1 MPNVAGREFSYTPQ
15 GMAAAEQYKQS
26 LGMRGGGMMGFRPVG
41 YQRGGAAGFAGLSD
55 EDLRALEAMNVEGR
69 RSPDS
74 PPSDYLIPEKP
85 DPSLIP
91 LREPGTGIP
100 QKVAPPRS
108 LDLGD
113 PVPSP
118 RINTEVENLGN
129 LGRWTGPTPEQVRE
143 TNKPWRGA
151 GYPGS
156 AMEKYHQSGNPLE
169 HPGVDP
175 ITGDYYP
182 PGYQGEIG
190 SSLSAPDSESAR
202 EPMTFSAQNN
212 FRAVSETAETLKG
225 LIKSFEGY
233 AEPVE
238 EATNAAIA
246 SGIRE
251 DLVLAAL
258 QFLGGEDA
266 QIPTSPLLPPGEYPR
281 YRMNPARMNPAN
293 QDEWD
298 AYYGG
303 GVPGSSFRGD
313 TEYGGGARFGQN
325 APDLRNFMDTGSFKG
340 VTYGDPYFDDQL
352 LPGGGEVPRDMRR
365 LPGGGETLRG
375 MRHGGIMSI
384 RRR

>member
-1 MPNVAGREFSYTPQ
+1 MPNVAGREFPYTPQ

-41 YQRGGAAGFAGLSD
+41 YRDGDLVEDTGNLGRLSGDPRLSD
-55 EDLRALEAMNVEGR
+55 EDVRALEAMNVEGR

-113 PVPSP
+113 PVPSEFLFGTGAGVGLGTAGPVMGVPLPDALVPPGIRDALETPP
-118 RINTEVENLGN
+118 RVNTEVEDL
-129 LGRWTGPTPEQVRE
+129 
-143 TNKPWRGA
+143 
-151 GYPGS
+151 
-156 AMEKYHQSGNPLE
+156 
-169 HPGVDP
+169 
-175 ITGDYYP
+175 
-182 PGYQGEIG
+182 
-190 SSLSAPDSESAR
+190 SAR

-212 FRAVSETAETLKG
+212 FRVVSETAETLKR

-233 AEPVE
+233 AEPVK

-258 QFLGGEDA
+258 QFLGGEGT
-266 QIPTSPLLPPGEYPR
+266 QIPTSPLLSPGEYKDS
-281 YRMNPARMNPAN
+281 YRWNPARINPAN

-325 APDLRNFMDTGSFKG
+325 APELRPMRWPGSFRN
-340 VTYGDPYFDDQL
+340 VTRGDPYFDDHP
-352 LPGGGEVPRDMRR
+352 LPGEGWANWPA
-365 LPGGGETLRG
+365 PTPG
-375 MRHGGIMSI
+375 MRHGGIMSL